1 MLKKQAAIIL
11 SICWLFAVS
20 LHTAVAAAEQTPRPP
35 RHLIPHCL
43 IEAVVSKKLKD
54 EPTSRTYK
62 VTSAY
67 WGSDAIAFRIS
78 RDDFTYVGY
87 ESAIEKTTKHWI
99 RGWDRDVMNG
109 DNLTDCDGLCREA
122 LVLAHLGVLYYAIKD
137 FRSTLEDDGTSHTVF
152 DGYIEKT
159 FYPWSHIVTTD
170 GSELYV
176 RRKHT
181 VATEQF
187 SQKLSSWIPRSF
199 DSWTTITLTRGH
211 VTTVDCVTPYAT
223 YEDYE
228 RFGIVPLRAYNRYWL
243 RGNHGVI
250 FYDTSVCSIAT
261 SVRPLGP
268 DDTPDKILPTLTRG
282 LKQVRVPYKPP
293 QPWTTF
299 WTSLRIAF
307 ARRIR
312 HIIVGLAIASLAWV
326 AIRKLRVL

>member
-1 MLKKQAAIIL
+1 MRAPLANLGLIGLALATLITPTFL
-11 SICWLFAVS
+11 SAG
-20 LHTAVAAAEQTPRPP
+20 EQPPPP
-35 RHLIPHCL
+35 RHLIPRCL
-43 IEAVVSKKLKD
+43 VEAVVSKKLKD

-62 VTSAY
+62 VTSVY

-78 RDDFTYVGY
+78 RGDFTYVGY

-99 RGWDRDVMNG
+99 RGWDRDVMAG
-109 DNLTDCDGLCREA
+109 DNLSDCDGLCREA
-122 LVLAHLGVLYYAIKD
+122 VVLAHLGVLYYAIKD
-137 FRSTLEDDGTSHTVF
+137 FRSTVEDDGKPHTVF
-152 DGYIEKT
+152 NGYIENT
-159 FYPWSHIVTTD
+159 YYPWSHIVTTD

-176 RRKHT
+176 RRTHT

-187 SQKLSSWIPRSF
+187 AKRLPSWIPPSY

-211 VTTVDCVTPYAT
+211 VTTVNCPYPDAT

-228 RFGIVPLRAYNRYWL
+228 RFGIVPLRAYNQFSLADNDR
-243 RGNHGVI
+243 VI
-250 FYDTSVCSIAT
+250 FYETSVCSIAT

-293 QPWTTF
+293 HPWTTF
-299 WTSLRIAF
+299 WTALRNSF
-307 ARRIR
+307 AYRIR